1 MHFEMNGIRSTEA
14 KRDMSKMLGEQMSLS
29 SCSFQSSRCSG
40 INLKPEM
47 KSSLALFMLW
57 WNQVQSGFVYFFDT
71 DVPAFTTGSGFFHI
85 TQKVPDYSGPFQP
98 PPFPLPRYGCF
109 NELKQLVFCD
119 PPSPPKAESRDEEPD
134 EAYDYDN
141 DYSYII
147 PRIQGET
154 NNLLQPKKQPDEET
168 LVEQL
173 DMDIIV

>member
-1 MHFEMNGIRSTEA
+1 M
-14 KRDMSKMLGEQMSLS
+14 
-29 SCSFQSSRCSG
+29 
-40 INLKPEM
+40 
-47 KSSLALFMLW
+47 
-57 WNQVQSGFVYFFDT
+57 
-71 DVPAFTTGSGFFHI
+71 
-85 TQKVPDYSGPFQP
+85 
-98 PPFPLPRYGCF
+98 
-109 NELKQLVFCD
+109 KQLVFCD